1 MRPASPEVFA
11 AVPTA
16 APYAAAFLGGLRVPP
31 GWWAEAAL
39 FTSATGLWMLM
50 MVVMMLPPVYPWLR
64 GFAVLSR
71 DMQSGAVQAV
81 WIALFGLGYLSA
93 WLCFSVVGASLQLGL
108 RAWGLGGELPTAG
121 FGGAGAVGTVGATDT
136 LAEPLASL
144 VLVGAGV
151 YQVAPAKRAC
161 LKHCRSPMSYFLTRW
176 RGGPTGALRMG
187 LSHGVYC
194 VGCCWALMLTGFA
207 LGLMNLAWMAAL
219 AALIAVETLAPD
231 GERIGKLAGAA
242 LIVWGIASLLLS
254 A

>member
-1 MRPASPEVFA
+1 MRPASPEGLA
-11 AVPTA
+11 ALPTA
-16 APYAAAFLGGLRVPP
+16 APYAATLLGGFRVPP

-39 FTSATGLWMLM
+39 FASATGLWMLM

-64 GFAVLSR
+64 GFAALSR
-71 DMQSGAVQAV
+71 NTQSGAVQAA
-81 WIALFGLGYLSA
+81 WIALFGLGYFTA
-93 WLCFSVVGASLQLGL
+93 WLCFSVVGASLQLAL
-108 RAWGLGGELPTAG
+108 RAWGLGGGLTTV
-121 FGGAGAVGTVGATDT
+121 GGADALGTVVATDT

-219 AALIAVETLAPD
+219 AALIAAETLAPD

-242 LIVWGIASLLLS
+242 LIVWGVASLLL
-254 A
+254 AA